1 MELIN
6 FPKRK
11 PMPCPFGGGNDANI
25 TPIEMVSS
33 QNVNFYDGFPS
44 VYGAPS
50 ANNGKFVTRKE
61 MNAIGNLASNDLF
74 YHKCGGL
81 NTFDPEFALKIGG
94 YAQGAVLQMLFGNDI
109 VNVVSLVDNNMVD
122 FTGMATQEQI
132 QAGILPGSIDGVNW
146 RRCNADYS
154 VRETVLFSMP
164 TTIVGNMIATTSAT
178 ATVRSITS
186 LRATVTGIVTMEG
199 EWDTSI
205 GLNNNNPVQNCVIGV
220 RSSDTPTFSGPYT
233 PFFNLGPL
241 GTLDPVYTKNQF
253 NSMSLSTVSVVSGK
267 YYDFAFYSVWYQNGN
282 MPTPLYS
289 NVNLKAVVRP

>member
-94 YAQGAVLQMLFGNDI
+94 YAKGAVLQALIGNDI
-109 VNVVSLVDNNMVD
+109 VYVRSLVDNNKVD
-122 FTGMATQEQI
+122 FTGSATQDQVN
-132 QAGILPGSIDGVNW
+132 AGIINGGIDGVNW
-146 RRCNADYS
+146 VQCNSEFTRREY
-154 VRETVLFSMP
+154 VLFNLPESIP
-164 TTIVGNMIATTSAT
+164 SAT
-178 ATVRSITS
+178 ATV
-186 LRATVTGIVTMEG
+186 
-199 EWDTSI
+199 
-205 GLNNNNPVQNCVIGV
+205 
-220 RSSDTPTFSGPYT
+220 DTPVTIFQATTSGFVDTKGSATPVVWKAGNSTAETFMY
-233 PFFNLGPL
+233 
-241 GTLDPVYTKNQF
+241 
-253 NSMSLSTVSVVSGK
+253 LSYK
-267 YYDFAFYSVWYQNGN
+267 E
-282 MPTPLYS
+282 
-289 NVNLKAVVRP
+289 